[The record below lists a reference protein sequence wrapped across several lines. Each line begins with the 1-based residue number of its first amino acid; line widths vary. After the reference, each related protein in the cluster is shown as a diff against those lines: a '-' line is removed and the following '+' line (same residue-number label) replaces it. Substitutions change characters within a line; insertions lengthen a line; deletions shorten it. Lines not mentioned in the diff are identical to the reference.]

1 MSYSKASQQLPD
13 LMSSDICEERRYSFG
28 EFTLDATKRLLYRNG
43 ELVKLR
49 PKLLDLLVFLVEH
62 KGAVVSNDE
71 IIRRVWPTT
80 VVEESGLTRNV
91 SLLRKCLGCV
101 GGRYIENIPRRGYRF
116 AGQLVE
122 ALDGELQDSQEDSQI
137 ERSPTVE
144 LPVLVPDAV
153 QSHSSWRPRLL
164 IAVCV
169 VLLGSS
175 ALLAISF
182 LRTQHRPAPV
192 RAVQLT
198 TNAPELPI
206 ISGAISPDGRYLAF
220 GEDTDL
226 YVKQIGYVETHR
238 LQTPPHTAAATID
251 WFGDSS
257 NLLAS
262 GFDAEAQQSIVWIT
276 CVLGGPPKVL
286 FTDATLASLSQDSK
300 QLAFVRDRNQLWLAK
315 PDGTGAR
322 LFVVSKDGRIRFSPR
337 FSSDGKYL
345 LVAVE
350 RNIDSGTVL
359 RSYRISD
366 GQSAVLLEPEDRVMD
381 IAVTKADELLISSL
395 IDEEVSTRLT
405 RSQVDFARS
414 QIREPQTLAKW
425 TDAESHGLQTS
436 ADGTRIS
443 LIRNRTQAD
452 VYVAELD
459 ANGTAVSNIKRLTLD
474 DSKDRLSG
482 WLGDSRTVLF
492 HSNRSGVYGLYRQA
506 IDQTRAQPLL
516 VNERDN
522 FRAVVTP
529 NQQWLWYYST
539 PANEYSPNQL
549 WRRPLSGGEPLLLSA
564 GDGLGRSLRCARS
577 GVCVRMESSQGMY
590 VFYSF
595 DPATGTGRE
604 LVRVPAFDG
613 GSQDWSLSPDGAKVA
628 LIDGPHDAI
637 AILDISTRPVNRTQ
651 IKIPDG
657 HPSMYSIAWDAHGT
671 GLYLVCIDEFD
682 AVLLHVGMNGDTG
695 IVLHRPDDPVR
706 WVIPSPDGQYLAMQ
720 AWTNA
725 PNVWM
730 VEANRQSSRE

>member
-49 PKLLDLLVFLVEH
+49 PKLLDLLILLVER

-71 IIRRVWPTT
+71 IIRLVWPTT

-122 ALDGELQDSQEDSQI
+122 ALGCESQDPQQDSLI
-137 ERSPTVE
+137 ERTPIVE
-144 LPVLVPDAV
+144 LPVLI
-153 QSHSSWRPRLL
+153 SHKSPSRSGWRPRIL

-175 ALLAISF
+175 VLLSASW
-182 LRTQHRPAPV
+182 LRMQHPPAPV

-220 GEDTDL
+220 GEDAEL

-238 LQTPPHTAAATID
+238 LQMPPHTAARTID

-262 GFDAEAQQSIVWIT
+262 GFDTNAQQSIVWLT
-276 CVLGGPPKVL
+276 CVLGGPPKIL
-286 FTDATLASLSQDSK
+286 FTDATLAGLSHDSK
-300 QLAFVRDRNQLWLAK
+300 QIVFVRDRNQLWLAK
-315 PDGTGAR
+315 PDGTDAR
-322 LFVVSKDGRIRFSPR
+322 LFAVADDGRVRFSPR
-337 FSSDGKYL
+337 FSRDGQYL

-350 RNIDSGTVL
+350 RNTDSHTVI
-359 RSYRISD
+359 RSYRIAD
-366 GQSAVLLEPEDRVMD
+366 GQSAVLLEPDDAVMD
-381 IAVTKADELLISSL
+381 IAVTQADELLISSL
-395 IDEEVSTRLT
+395 IDEEISTRLT
-405 RSQVDFARS
+405 RVQVDFAQS
-414 QIREPQTLAKW
+414 KIGVSQTLAEW
-425 TDAESHGLQTS
+425 MGAESHGLQIS

-443 LIRNRTQAD
+443 FVRNRTQSD
-452 VYVAELD
+452 VYVADLD

-474 DSKDRLSG
+474 ESKDRLSG
-482 WLGDSRTVLF
+482 WLADSRTVLF

-522 FRAVVTP
+522 FRAVVSP
-529 NQQWLWYYST
+529 DQHWLWYYSS
-539 PANEYSPNQL
+539 PANEYAPIEL
-549 WRRPLSGGEPLLLSA
+549 LRRPLSGGEPLLLSTA
-564 GDGLGRSLRCARS
+564 DGLDRGLRCVS
-577 GVCVRMESSQGMY
+577 GGVCVRMESKKGSY
-590 VFYSF
+590 AFYSF
-595 DPATGTGRE
+595 DPATGAGGE
-604 LVRVPAFDG
+604 LVTVPTFDG
-613 GSQDWSLSPDGAKVA
+613 GSQDWSLSPDGSKVA
-628 LIDGPHDAI
+628 LIDGPHYAI
-637 AILDISTRPVNRTQ
+637 TVMDIGRQPVNRTA
-651 IKIPDG
+651 IRIPNG
-657 HPSMYSIAWDAHGT
+657 HPSIYSIAWDAHGT
-671 GLYLVCIDEFD
+671 GLYVVCVDEYD
-682 AVLLHVGMNGDTG
+682 AVLLHVGLGGDT
-695 IVLHRPDDPVR
+695 IVMLHRPDDPVR
-706 WVIPSPDGQYLAMQ
+706 WVIPSPDGRHLAMQ

-730 VEANRQSSRE
+730 LEANR